1 MLNKIKGL
9 FTRKKAGAAENAA
22 NTKKTENKGNV
33 KPGTATRGAV
43 FLNLIKKLS
52 IYILLLAVL
61 ALATTYVLLKY
72 KLITPEEL
80 VKITKLQDNPSAP
93 LIIEKLDEHFKPV
106 MEETKPEVKPEDK
119 KDAKDE
125 KKSENPATVKPAD
138 SGKDKIDVTEKN
150 KKIIAELE
158 KQEQERILEEKKRI
172 SKLARMYE
180 SMKPKEA
187 ADIINK
193 IDDNTAVQILLKMEE
208 ETAAK
213 VLANLPALKAA
224 TLSKVLIKYRAEK
237 PKTITLP
244 NTAATNN
251 LTANE
256 QNVVSN

>member
-1 MLNKIKGL
+1 M
-9 FTRKKAGAAENAA
+9 FTRKKVTASGNKPNSA
-22 NTKKTENKGNV
+22 KQENKPNLKQRIAGS
-33 KPGTATRGAV
+33 GSV
-43 FLNLIKKLS
+43 FLNSIKKIS

-61 ALATTYVLLKY
+61 ALAATYVLLKY

-80 VKITKLQDNPSAP
+80 VKLTNMQDNPNAQMVV
-93 LIIEKLDEHFKPV
+93 EKLDEHFKPV
-106 MEETKPEVKPEDK
+106 VEETKEEPKPEDK
-119 KDAKDE
+119 KDSKTELKPETAVVVKPTDAKAKD
-125 KKSENPATVKPAD
+125 S
-138 SGKDKIDVTEKN
+138 IDIAEKN

-158 KQEQERILEEKKRI
+158 KQEQERLLEEKKRI

-180 SMKPKEA
+180 SLKPKEA

-213 VLANLPALKAA
+213 VLANMPSLKAA

-244 NTAATNN
+244 NTTDTNQ

-256 QNVVSN
+256 QNAVSNKIY